1 MSAAEIPALP
11 SLLVIS
17 VTSSD
22 ANCQWLSAECEKA
35 TAFKNTETKQYVFAN
50 CCCLVAKKD
59 AYPGVETRFMTW
71 EAVCEGG
78 FELGT
83 KPVPEAT
90 DDIIDFL
97 LARGYS
103 VKLPWSCSSDSDA
116 TESDYDAE
124 LEEEQ
129 EQEDTRAVAHIN
141 TVLKQKAFGSLK
153 ENVAAP
159 SEQLEEPPV
168 IELVAPAAQ
177 EPAPAKTD
185 AWEENL
191 VLCHYAEKGIQ
202 RFRIGHAAAP
212 RPLHGAI
219 FTVAGNEYVSINE
232 LTLPLDRFLSMKEC
246 WSSNTFARFVCDHVK
261 DDSAMYEI
269 QGLTGQQIRE
279 AFIFV
284 HEYATKADHDDDAT
298 FCAILAVLATLF
310 VVLLTLGYF
319 LRFHGQQG

>member
-17 VTSSD
+17 VTGSD
-22 ANCQWLSAECEKA
+22 ANCCWLSAECEKA
-35 TAFKNTETKQYVFAN
+35 TAFKNTETKQYVFAHYPRI
-50 CCCLVAKKD
+50 VAKKD
-59 AYPGVETRFMTW
+59 AYPGVETHFMTW

-103 VKLPWSCSSDSDA
+103 VKLPWSCSSESDA

-129 EQEDTRAVAHIN
+129 EQEEESEKYARAVAHRN

-159 SEQLEEPPV
+159 SEQL
-168 IELVAPAAQ
+168 
-177 EPAPAKTD
+177 APAKTD

-191 VLCHYAEKGIQ
+191 VLCHYAEEGIQ

-284 HEYATKADHDDDAT
+284 HDYATKADRDDDAT
-298 FCAILAVLATLF
+298 FCAILAVLTILF
-310 VVLLTLGYF
+310 VVLLMLGYF